1 MVRHGPAVQC
11 FFRCRPYGLY
21 LSGFGASR
29 KGPAS
34 QHISRIGVGT
44 DKCDLLIRGKRQDG
58 ILIFKQY
65 EGFHRRFICQLP
77 VFFTE
82 KRAGFPRLVG
92 SVKGILKQSQP
103 VFKLQNS
110 QDTFV
115 EKRLFQYSVFHQSDQ
130 ILRIYA
136 GHHIDID
143 SRFQR
148 AARGIRP
155 IFGDTV
161 NHRLSDRRVIR
172 DQYAVKSHFTAQNFP
187 EQRSVYGCGYPVH
200 RLKRGHSHSA
210 SGLYGALIGR
220 QIKFMKC
227 PIGELHRLIFP
238 PAFRRTVSREMLDA
252 GGQKIR
258 SALLPLIAFHH

>member
-1 MVRHGPAVQC
+1 MVRHGPAGQR

-21 LSGFGASR
+21 LPGFGTSR
-29 KGPAS
+29 KGPAA
-34 QHISRIGVGT
+34 QHILRIGVGT

-58 ILIFKQY
+58 VLIFKQY
-65 EGFHRRFICQLP
+65 EGFHRRFIRQLP
-77 VFFTE
+77 VLFTE
-82 KRAGFPRLVG
+82 RRAGFPRLVG
-92 SVKGILKQSQP
+92 SVEGILKQSQP

-115 EKRLFQYSVFHQSDQ
+115 EKCLSQRSVFYQSGQ

-148 AARGIRP
+148 TARGIRP
-155 IFGDTV
+155 VFGDTV

-187 EQRSVYGCGYPVH
+187 EQRPVYGCGYPVY

-220 QIKFMKC
+220 QIEFMKC
-227 PIGELHRLIFP
+227 
-238 PAFRRTVSREMLDA
+238 
-252 GGQKIR
+252 
-258 SALLPLIAFHH
+258 LL